1 MPVSVCICAYNE
13 QENIGKLLQSLV
25 NQKTSQVRIEEIVV
39 VSAST
44 DATNEIVEQFQE
56 KDPRI
61 KLIIQGERRGKAH
74 AINLFLQHS
83 KGEICVLE
91 SADTLPAEE
100 TIERLCKPFS
110 DPSVG
115 MTGGRVIPLNDKS
128 KFMGFVVHL
137 LWELHH
143 RLQKFGELVAFRRIF
158 SNIPENTAV
167 DEAWIQAEVTQR
179 GFKTQYVPD
188 AVVYNKG
195 PETISDFIKQRRRIY
210 AGHLHLARAKG
221 FKVPSLLPHSVL
233 RTFISNFRFT
243 GMEKIWV
250 LGAIV
255 LEGLARLL
263 GLYDF
268 FIRRKVPY
276 VWDVAITT
284 KLLLSDERDRC

>member
-1 MPVSVCICAYNE
+1 MCIRD
-13 QENIGKLLQSLV
+13 S
-25 NQKTSQVRIEEIVV
+25 
-39 VSAST
+39 
-44 DATNEIVEQFQE
+44 
-56 KDPRI
+56 
-61 KLIIQGERRGKAH
+61 
-74 AINLFLQHS
+74 
-83 KGEICVLE
+83 
-91 SADTLPAEE
+91 
-100 TIERLCKPFS
+100 
-110 DPSVG
+110 
-115 MTGGRVIPLNDKS
+115 
-128 KFMGFVVHL
+128 
-137 LWELHH
+137 
-143 RLQKFGELVAFRRIF
+143 
-158 SNIPENTAV
+158 ENTAV

-221 FKVPSLLPHSVL
+221 FKVPSLLPQSVL